1 MIQIHAFQ
9 TLSLPFPCSAFFY
22 MQVFHFRFI
31 YNSSSLTHFTYFQS
45 TSSILKPFFLL
56 ITFFSLTRT
65 SLLFT
70 NFTFFKN
77 TGWNPRFFLFFFFP
91 FLHFFLFIYALFL
104 HTPSVISFINLFS
117 CTISFHIEKNSL
129 IMQINFGSLNINS
142 FNKSTNKLAHF
153 IFKHNIHVTFIQET
167 HMIQTN
173 NYHTSY
179 TSTPFL
185 PILTLI
191 TH

>member
-1 MIQIHAFQ
+1 MTITRSKQHHIRSSLNITFFNTPLFHANISCTLYPTSILHMIQIHAFQ

-117 CTISFHIEKNSL
+117 CTISFHI
-129 IMQINFGSLNINS
+129 
-142 FNKSTNKLAHF
+142 
-153 IFKHNIHVTFIQET
+153 
-167 HMIQTN
+167 
-173 NYHTSY
+173 
-179 TSTPFL
+179 
-185 PILTLI
+185 
-191 TH
+191 